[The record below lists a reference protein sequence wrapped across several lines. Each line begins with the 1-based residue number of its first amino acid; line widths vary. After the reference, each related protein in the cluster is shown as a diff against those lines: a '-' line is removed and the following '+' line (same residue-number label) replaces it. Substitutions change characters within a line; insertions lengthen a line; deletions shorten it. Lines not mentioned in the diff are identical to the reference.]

1 MQKITSIAGLREEI
15 GQLKYKQVLQGQLLK
30 EQFNNVI
37 ESIRPVNVIKSTFN
51 EVVTSP
57 DLLGNVLNAAIGLT
71 AGIFSKKVLV
81 GSTLNPFKRILG
93 TILEAGIAT
102 IVTTKGDTIRDTALR
117 LFSKVFKKKPD
128 QVDEYL

>member
-1 MQKITSIAGLREEI
+1 MQKITSVAGLREEI
-15 GQLKYKQVLQGQLLK
+15 GELKYKQVAQGQLLK
-30 EQFNNVI
+30 EQFNIVI
-37 ESIRPVNVIKSTFN
+37 ESLKPVNVIKSTFN
-51 EVVTSP
+51 DVVASP

-102 IVTTKGDTIRDTALR
+102 VVTTKGDTIRNTVLR
-117 LFSKVFKKKPD
+117 LFSSLRKKKPE
-128 QVDEYL
+128 QINENL

>member
-1 MQKITSIAGLREEI
+1 MQKITTVAGLREEI

-30 EQFNNVI
+30 DQFSNVI
-37 ESIRPVNVIKSTFN
+37 ESLKPVNVIKSTFN
-51 EVVTSP
+51 DVVASP

-102 IVTTKGDTIRDTALR
+102 VVTTKGDTIRDTVIR
-117 LFSKVFKKKPD
+117 LFSSLHKKKPE
-128 QVDEYL
+128 QVNENL